1 MRVGARAGAKAADRG
16 RIARFRA
23 LSTRGGSFP
32 HGARASDSGRRTTVE
47 RGTRSDPEA
56 IGDHIPWREQ
66 PAEQQRACRGQPE
79 TIEPGACT
87 SRNSST
93 PIAIKAAIAAIT
105 GRGRREVAIATSK
118 KTIVPHA
125 PSRHISRRTPA
136 AQARIGAR
144 PSRKQQRRAKASPRD
159 RQTPSRFPASTDRGA
174 LLRHGKA
181 SATGIVSSNAV
192 PCSESSSRIA
202 PPWASS
208 MARTMARPIPVPPL
222 SRRVVKKLS
231 NICAAVIGR
240 DALAIVGDLYPQQIS
255 FAPGGYIQPSSCHGA
270 WHCRRDWKR

>member
-1 MRVGARAGAKAADRG
+1 MRVGARAGAKAGDRG

-66 PAEQQRACRGQPE
+66 PAEEQRACRGQPE

-125 PSRHISRRTPA
+125 RAAIFHDGRRQPKPVSAQGQAGNNNGVQRQAREIVKHRRASRRQLIEALFFVT
-136 AQARIGAR
+136 ARRR
-144 PSRKQQRRAKASPRD
+144 PPEASIRM
-159 RQTPSRFPASTDRGA
+159 RFPARNRAAGSH
-174 LLRHGKA
+174 RHGRQA
-181 SATGIVSSNAV
+181 SRARWPG
-192 PCSESSSRIA
+192 PSR
-202 PPWASS
+202 
-208 MARTMARPIPVPPL
+208 
-222 SRRVVKKLS
+222 
-231 NICAAVIGR
+231 
-240 DALAIVGDLYPQQIS
+240 
-255 FAPGGYIQPSSCHGA
+255 
-270 WHCRRDWKR
+270 CRRCHAAS